1 MKNKMYNVIVNVG
14 DISIGDNGYVKYRK
28 ISHLERFK
36 LFLQVKYPKW
46 IFANIYDNET
56 KEKIGVIKSSQ

>member
-56 KEKIGVIKSSQ
+56 KEKIGVIKSAQ